1 MAGGIK
7 WQGEPPS
14 KMFVQIWR
22 AGCLNMMADVEE
34 KAQFNAPVLSGALRN
49 SARLTATRDG
59 AEVTFGSSR
68 EDHALLRHEV
78 NSRVDYALLRHE
90 VNHLHPGTTKYL
102 ARAAEDVARG
112 DLAQYFK

>member
-22 AGCLNMMADVEE
+22 AGCLNMMADVEA
-34 KAQFNAPVLSGALRN
+34 KAQFNAPVLTGALRN
-49 SARLTATRDG
+49 SARITATRDG
-59 AEVTFGSSR
+59 AEVTFGS
-68 EDHALLRHEV
+68 
-78 NSRVDYALLRHE
+78 SRVDYALLRHE

-112 DLAQYFK
+112 DLAQYFR

>member
-1 MAGGIK
+1 MASGIK
-7 WQGEPPS
+7 WQGEHPD

-22 AGCLNMMADVEE
+22 AGCLNMMADVQE
-34 KAQFNAPVLSGALRN
+34 KAQFNAPVLWGALRN
-49 SARLTATRDG
+49 SARITATRDG

-68 EDHALLRHEV
+68 
-78 NSRVDYALLRHE
+78 VDYALLRHK

-112 DLAQYFK
+112 DLTQYFK